1 MTDNGFTVKRDAD
14 FERSGSWLLAR
25 RSLELQSFG
34 MNLVEIEPGGSIPEH
49 DETGRMQE
57 EVFIVL
63 EGTAAAVIDGV
74 EHPAPAGTYVRLDP
88 EPRRTIKNVGDDLV
102 RVLIVS
108 APVESGYEPLEWA

>member
-1 MTDNGFTVKRDAD
+1 MTGAGFTVKHDAD
-14 FERSGSWLLAR
+14 FERSGRWLLAR
-25 RSLELQSFG
+25 RSLELRSFG

-63 EGTAAAVIDGV
+63 EGTAAAVIEGV
-74 EHPAPAGTYVRLDP
+74 EHPAPAGTYVRVDP
-88 EPRRTIKNVGDDLV
+88 ELRRAITSVGDDPV

-108 APVESGYEPLEWA
+108 APVASGYEPMEWA